1 MRRMTVFPLISA
13 AILLVGQVLC
23 FMGHC
28 NTKRKL
34 HTFAA
39 GILYVIGGAYVTL
52 VYSKH
57 VPRDVNSNNTR
68 PSA

>member
-39 GILYVIGGAYVTL
+39 GILYVIGGAYVTC
-52 VYSKH
+52 VYS
-57 VPRDVNSNNTR
+57 
-68 PSA
+68 